1 LQFCDRFSHFCVD
14 FLQHSGILWEI
25 MAQLYITNAGQTT
38 AHNLKGKIGAEFT
51 IGSAESNSIPLPEA
65 QDLSPTHCRI
75 IKTENGFAIQD
86 NQSDSG
92 IYLGERKVDYELML
106 PRETY
111 TMASVE
117 LVLVDDEVA
126 PEAAAP
132 RLVKR
137 KVQPKAGAAPKKT
150 LGAGK
155 DIAALA
161 EQYKRDQGLSG
172 ADIAYIVI
180 VLIAA
185 VYAGMALYS
194 WQHDGN
200 PLPIFF
206 R

>member
-1 LQFCDRFSHFCVD
+1 
-14 FLQHSGILWEI
+14 

-38 AHNLKGKIGAEFT
+38 AHNLEGEIGAEFT
-51 IGSAESNSIPLPEA
+51 IGKGEGNSISLPDA
-65 QDLSPTHCRI
+65 QDLSSTHCRI

-92 IYLGERKVDYELML
+92 VYLGGRKVDYELVL
-106 PRETY
+106 PGETY
-111 TMASVE
+111 TMASVQ
-117 LVLVDDEVA
+117 LVLVEDD
-126 PEAAAP
+126 AAP
-132 RLVKR
+132 GAEPPKVVR
-137 KVQPKAGAAPKKT
+137 KKVRPKVGAAPKKP
-150 LGAGK
+150 LDAGAKK

-161 EQYKRDQGLSG
+161 EQYKRNQGLSG

-180 VLIAA
+180 VLVAA

>member
-1 LQFCDRFSHFCVD
+1 
-14 FLQHSGILWEI
+14 
-25 MAQLYITNAGQTT
+25 MAQLYITIAGQTT
-38 AHNLKGKIGAEFT
+38 AHSLKGKIGAEFT

-111 TMASVE
+111 TMASVQ
-117 LVLVDDEVA
+117 LVLVDDEAV
-126 PEAAAP
+126 PDAAAP
-132 RLVKR
+132 RLVKK
-137 KVQPKAGAAPKKT
+137 KVQPKAGAAQKKT
-150 LGAGK
+150 PDSGAGK
-155 DIAALA
+155 DLAALA

-180 VLIAA
+180 VLVAA